1 MVDLSHAN
9 IHCKY
14 LNAKKLCEKVSMLA
28 NGCRDS
34 GQFCSVM
41 DCSQSSTKI
50 VCAKSC
56 G

>member
-1 MVDLSHAN
+1 MQIFNVN
-9 IHCKY
+9 ISMQ
-14 LNAKKLCEKVSMLA
+14 KKLCEKVSMLA